1 MKLETGTPLKTF
13 TGDPINDAQGP
24 VTIGKVA
31 IAALLASY
39 ADEMPTGEEKLWRYN
54 LARRLNV
61 GGEVEIS
68 TDDAALIKRLVG
80 KAYGAV
86 VVGPVYEAIGN

>member
-1 MKLETGTPLKTF
+1 MKLETGTPLTTF
-13 TGDPINDAQGP
+13 TGEPINDAQGP

-31 IAALLASY
+31 IAALLANLNDD
-39 ADEMPTGEEKLWRYN
+39 APTAEEKMWRYN
-54 LARRLNV
+54 LARRLHV
-61 GGEVEIS
+61 GGEVEI
-68 TDDAALIKRLVG
+68 TAEDAALIKRLVG